1 MKKLIILL
9 TILSNSLLWA
19 QSLENTTV
27 TFNFE
32 NTSVALPQSSYYNTI
47 QILDIRKQKQDVGFV
62 KYGGQNSKKKLL
74 LSKTIE
80 NIFKDYFNQLLPQ
93 NSASKNL
100 TFLLRDFY
108 ISEMPNQANFL
119 LKGAF
124 FAQENETYHLISKVE
139 KKISFN
145 STDKLI

>member
-1 MKKLIILL
+1 MKKLIILF
-9 TILSNSLLWA
+9 TIFSNSLLWA
-19 QSLENTTV
+19 QSQENNTI

-47 QILDIRKQKQDVGFV
+47 QILDIRKQKEDVGFV

-93 NSASKNL
+93 NSASKNI

-108 ISEMPNQANFL
+108 ISETPNQANFL
-119 LKGAF
+119 LKGGF
-124 FAQENETYHLISKVE
+124 FAQENETYKLIYKVE
-139 KKISFN
+139 KKI
-145 STDKLI
+145 